1 MIGLIQRCLEASVKV
16 DGRRIAE
23 IQNGLLIFLGIS
35 VDDKE
40 KEAVWLAKKTADLR
54 VFADDAG
61 KMNRSLIDSGGE
73 ALVISQFTLLAECSM
88 GNRPSYTKAAR
99 PEHAIPLYELFVKEL
114 QRHLQK
120 PVATGIFGADM
131 KVALLNDGPVTI
143 WLESKK

>member
-54 VFADDAG
+54 VFADEAG